1 MHPDLQSTLQDDSNQ
16 NSMILAWME
25 QNIELINKAMVMWPI
40 IYDKEGKTIQ
50 WRKDNVFYNWGWE
63 N

>member
-1 MHPDLQSTLQDDSNQ
+1 
-16 NSMILAWME
+16 ME

-50 WRKDNVFYNWGWE
+50 WRKDNVFYN
-63 N
+63 